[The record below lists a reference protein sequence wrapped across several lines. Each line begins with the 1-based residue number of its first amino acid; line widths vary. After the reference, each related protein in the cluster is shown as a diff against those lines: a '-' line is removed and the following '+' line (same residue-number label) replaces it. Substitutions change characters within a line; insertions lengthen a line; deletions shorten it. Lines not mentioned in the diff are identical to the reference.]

1 MNRENLIHEDP
12 AGGVF
17 RVHRSAFTS
26 PEIAA
31 LEQANIFKCCW
42 IYLGHHSEL
51 PKVGDFRRRTVAGQP
66 LFWVRGSDERA
77 RVFYNSCTHWGA
89 NVCRVDD
96 GNAELFQCFY
106 HAWTFN
112 NQGELV
118 SVPDEAAY
126 GEGFNKKAMG
136 LASPPRVD
144 NYRGL
149 YFVSFNPDIEDLC
162 SYLGDAKDYIDLILD
177 QAEEGWRVIPGTQKY
192 SVRAN
197 WKMFSL
203 NSLDS
208 YHVKP
213 LHSTFFKYTDS
224 LGMGDPPPSPP
235 ADFAGSQG
243 RSLSLKNGHGV
254 DVFPSLG
261 RARPIAHWH
270 PILGEESKQEIR
282 NRRAR
287 LVAKF
292 GEERAYLMCN
302 TNRLMLIYPNFAL
315 HDIAGV
321 SLRYFEPAGQDYME
335 VTVQTLAPRGESAE
349 LLNRRLE
356 SFLSF
361 LGPGGF
367 AHPDDIEAMESAQL
381 GFRADG
387 PEWIDASRG
396 MHRDATALD
405 ERHVRA
411 FWRQWHA
418 NLLGNA
424 KSGRVDDLTRAK
436 D

>member
-1 MNRENLIHEDP
+1 MHLPKLIDEDRS
-12 AGGVF
+12 GGLF
-17 RVHRSAFTS
+17 RVHRSAFNS
-26 PEIAA
+26 ADIAA
-31 LEQANIFKCCW
+31 LEQANIFQRCW
-42 IYLGHHSEL
+42 LYIGHDSEI
-51 PKVGDFRRRTVAGQP
+51 PNAGDFRRRTVAGQP
-66 LFWVRGSDERA
+66 LFWVRGNDGKA

-89 NVCRVDD
+89 NVCRLDQ

-112 NQGELV
+112 NHGDLV
-118 SVPDEAAY
+118 SVPDEPGY
-126 GEGFNKKAMG
+126 GSGFRKEAMG
-136 LASPPRVD
+136 LVSPPRVE

-149 YFVSFNPDIEDLC
+149 FFVSFNPGVEGLV
-162 SYLGDAKDYIDLILD
+162 SYLAEAKDYIDLILD
-177 QAEEGWRVIPGTQKY
+177 QSEEGWRVVPGAQKY

-208 YHVKP
+208 YHVRP
-213 LHSTFFKYTDS
+213 LHSTFFKYTES
-224 LGMGDPPPSPP
+224 LGAGDPPVSPP
-235 ADFAGSQG
+235 TEFPGAQG
-243 RSLSLKNGHGV
+243 RALSLGNGHGV
-254 DVFPSLG
+254 DIFQSVN

-270 PILGEESKQEIR
+270 PILGEEAKDEVRS
-282 NRRAR
+282 RRHR
-287 LVAKF
+287 LVKKF

-302 TNRLMLIYPNFAL
+302 TNRLMLIFPNFAL

-321 SLRYFEPAGQDYME
+321 SLRYFEPSGPESMD
-335 VTVQTLAPRGESAE
+335 VTVQTLAPTDESAA

-356 SFLSF
+356 NFLSF

-381 GFRADG
+381 GFRARG

-396 MHRDATALD
+396 MQRDASALD
-405 ERHVRA
+405 EIHVRA

-418 NLLGNA
+418 NILGNE
-424 KSGRVDDLTRAK
+424 KPERNHD
-436 D
+436 

>member
-1 MNRENLIHEDP
+1 
-12 AGGVF
+12 V
-17 RVHRSAFTS
+17 
-26 PEIAA
+26 
-31 LEQANIFKCCW
+31 
-42 IYLGHHSEL
+42 
-51 PKVGDFRRRTVAGQP
+51 
-66 LFWVRGSDERA
+66 

-89 NVCRVDD
+89 NVCRVDQ

-112 NQGELV
+112 NQGHLV

-126 GEGFNKKAMG
+126 GEGFRKEEMG
-136 LASPPRVD
+136 LVAPPRLD

-149 YFVSFNPDIEDLC
+149 YFVSFNRDVEDLV
-162 SYLGDAKDYIDLILD
+162 SYLGDAKEYIDLILD
-177 QAEEGWRVIPGTQKY
+177 QAEEGWRVVPGTQKY

-208 YHVKP
+208 YHVRP
-213 LHSTFFKYTDS
+213 LHSTFFKYTES
-224 LGMGDPPPSPP
+224 LGPGDPPPIPP
-235 ADFAGSQG
+235 TDFPGPQG
-243 RSLSLKNGHGV
+243 CSLSLRNGHGV
-254 DVFPSLG
+254 DVFPSLA

-270 PILGEESKQEIR
+270 PILGEESKEEIR

-287 LVAKF
+287 LVEKF
-292 GEERAYLMCN
+292 GAERAYLMCN

-321 SLRYFEPAGQDYME
+321 SLRYFEPVGPEYME
-335 VTVQTLAPRGESAE
+335 VTVQTLAPCRESAA

-356 SFLSF
+356 NFLSF

-381 GFRADG
+381 GFRAGG
-387 PEWIDASRG
+387 PEWMDASRG
-396 MHRDATALD
+396 MRRDATALD
-405 ERHVRA
+405 ELHVRA

-418 NLLGNA
+418 NILGNA
-424 KSGRVDDLTRAK
+424 KAERDQDLFSAGETKEGMGR
-436 D
+436 